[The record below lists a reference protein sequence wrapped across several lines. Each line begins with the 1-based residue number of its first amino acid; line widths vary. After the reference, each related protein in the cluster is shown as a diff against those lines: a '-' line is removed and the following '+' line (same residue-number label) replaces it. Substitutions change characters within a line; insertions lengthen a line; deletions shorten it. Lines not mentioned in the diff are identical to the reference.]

1 MMNSLWL
8 MGGDLMPQ
16 RIDNF
21 ILRKWLETLQDIVGE
36 HGLKTILNYAH
47 LEQYVDSFPPD
58 DDQGAIPVE
67 HLQSLYRAILDL
79 FGHKGARSLQ
89 LNVGRKVMER
99 MVKSRPA
106 ITIPVKTAARIF
118 PEPRR
123 IRMTLE
129 KFIDQS
135 LERAPT
141 AMGKERYELKEE
153 DDYFLFIDHDY
164 EGSEGVTSDK
174 PICGFLVGML
184 DYAVEWITGNPH
196 KVEEIECRAMGSPCD
211 VIRIWKKVEPE

>member
-1 MMNSLWL
+1 
-8 MGGDLMPQ
+8 MPQ

-21 ILRKWLETLQDIVGE
+21 IFRKWLETLQDIVGE
-36 HGLKTILNYAH
+36 NGLKTILNYAH
-47 LEQYVDSFPPD
+47 LGQYIDNFPPD
-58 DDQGAIPVE
+58 NDEGVIPVE
-67 HLQSLYRAILDL
+67 HLQSLYKAILDL

-106 ITIPVKTAARIF
+106 VTIPIKAAARLL
-118 PEPRR
+118 PETRR

-129 KFIDQS
+129 KFMEQS

-141 AMGKERYELKEE
+141 ALGKDRYELKEADE
-153 DDYFLFIDHDY
+153 YFLFIDYDY

-174 PICGFLVGML
+174 PMCGFLVGML

-196 KVEEIECRAMGSPCD
+196 KVEEIQCRAMGSPQD
-211 VIRIWKKVEPE
+211 VIRVWKKAEKE